1 VNTGSEETAPEIAG
15 FTDHGWNRMQEYSL
29 GPEDLNEA
37 ISDLQQRISQEDGS
51 TVYVG
56 KTATV
61 VLNDNNWVVTVW
73 RTGTVR

>member
-1 VNTGSEETAPEIAG
+1 VNTRHEQSTPKIAG
-15 FTDHGWNRMQEYSL
+15 FSDHGWKRMQESEL

-37 ISDLQQRISQEDGS
+37 ISDPRQRISQEDGS

-56 KTATV
+56 NTATV

>member
-1 VNTGSEETAPEIAG
+1 
-15 FTDHGWNRMQEYSL
+15 MQESGL

-37 ISDLQQRISQEDGS
+37 ISNPRQRISQEDGS

-56 KTATV
+56 NTATV
-61 VLNDNNWVVTVW
+61 VLNDNDWVVTVW